1 MSLISRIKN
10 LLAENQIMVVL
21 LGIVAGIALPRIFR
35 PVAPFGTYLLML
47 IFFTSSLRLDLKEL
61 TGYAKDW
68 KLMGSSSIFMLIFL
82 PLAMWLPCYLF
93 APDWAMAFLIM
104 GAMPTGMTIALIAD
118 LFGGKTSLALVIT
131 AVTSLLAPLTIP
143 LVFWLAIGR
152 VVPVP
157 VVSLFTNLFIT
168 IVVPFALAAILQRR
182 APAFTKKYDPIWRN
196 VAVWTFGLLI
206 AAIVSDTTGQET
218 IILSGR
224 DIGLM
229 VVMLIYIGGLTALA
243 YFMAY
248 WRNNSEKAT
257 LALCMVYL
265 NNTLALYIANRFFP
279 SGRLMT
285 QLVILLLV
293 INVLLPPFRWI
304 AAYAVHLDKLQGK
317 TSPPVRRRGR
327 K

>member
-1 MSLISRIKN
+1 MSLIGRVKS
-10 LLAENQIMVVL
+10 LLAENQIMIVL
-21 LGIVAGIALPRIFR
+21 LGIVAGIVFPKTFQ
-35 PVAPFGTYLLML
+35 PFAPYGTYMLMA

-61 TGYAKDW
+61 IGYAKDW
-68 KLMGSSSIFMLIFL
+68 KMLTMSNVFMLIFL
-82 PLAMWLPCYLF
+82 PLAMWLPCYIF
-93 APDWAMAFLIM
+93 APDWSLAFLIM

-118 LFGGKTSLALVIT
+118 LFGGKTSLALVVT
-131 AVTSLLAPLTIP
+131 ATTSLFAPITIP

-168 IVVPFALAAILQRR
+168 IVVPFAFAALLQRK
-182 APAFTKKYDPIWRN
+182 APAMVKKYDPVWRN

-206 AAIVSDTTGQET
+206 AAIVGDTVGHDV
-218 IILSGR
+218 IILSAR

-229 VVMLIYIGGLTALA
+229 IVMIVYIGGLTALA
-243 YFMAY
+243 YFMAW
-248 WRNNSEKAT
+248 WRTNAEKAT

-265 NNTLALYIANRFFP
+265 NNTLALFIANRYFP
-279 SGRLMT
+279 SSRLMT
-285 QLVILLLV
+285 QLVLLLLL

-304 AAYAVHLDKLQGK
+304 AAYAVHLDKLKGR
-317 TSPPVRRRGR
+317 TLAPIRRRSR